1 MDEDSSKL
9 KQNSNLLI
17 LGAGGHGRVVRETAE
32 AMKCFNKI
40 DFLDDNKESGIAIGL
55 CKDYKEYINKYSYAF
70 PAFGNN
76 ELRMEWLN
84 TLMNAGFQIP
94 TLIYPNAFISP
105 GAKIAEGSI
114 VGAKAAVNTNAV
126 IERGCIISIGA
137 IIDHECIVREGCH
150 INAGAIV
157 KANSTVDK
165 LSKVEAGKVYD
176 GEENLSRYCSKDIER
191 GYVDGIYKV

>member
-1 MDEDSSKL
+1 MDEDSSKF

-40 DFLDDNKESGIAIGL
+40 DFLDDNTECEIAIGL
-55 CKDYKEYINKYSYAF
+55 CKDYKEYINKYYYAF

-76 ELRMEWLN
+76 ELRMKWLN
-84 TLMNAGFQIP
+84 TLMNEGFQIP

-105 GAKIAEGSI
+105 EAKIAEGSI

-137 IIDHECIVREGCH
+137 IIDHDCIVREGCH

-165 LSKVEAGKVYD
+165 LSKVDAGTVYMEKEIVN
-176 GEENLSRYCSKDIER
+176 GYCSKVGER
-191 GYVDGIYKV
+191 G